1 MDQVISDT
9 KQKMAKALE
18 VLMGDVATVRTGKAT
33 PALIENVVI
42 SVYGGTAKMR
52 ILELAT
58 INVSD
63 PHTLT
68 LSPFDPSIIG
78 EIQKGIQDANVG
90 LSPAVN
96 GDVIRIAIPPLSAER
111 RLELIK
117 MMHQKLENGKVMLRQ
132 IRHDAMSDI
141 KKSELSEDETSRLE
155 KDVQKL
161 TDDYSAEIDTI
172 GKRKEEELL
181 QI

>member
-1 MDQVISDT
+1 MDPLIQESR
-9 KQKMAKALE
+9 QKMVKSLE
-18 VLMGDVATVRTGKAT
+18 VLQGDIATVRTGKAT
-33 PALIENVVI
+33 PGLIENVI
-42 SVYGGTAKMR
+42 ITVYGGTAKMR
-52 ILELAT
+52 VLELAT

-90 LSPAVN
+90 LNPSVN
-96 GDVIRIAIPPLSAER
+96 SDVIRISIPPLSTER
-111 RLELIK
+111 RQELIK
-117 MMHQKLENGKVMLRQ
+117 MMHQKLESGRISLRQ
-132 IRHDAMSDI
+132 IRKDAMDEI
-141 KKSELSEDETSRLE
+141 KKSELGEDEISRLE

-161 TDDYSAEIDTI
+161 TDDMVAEIDTI
-172 GKRKEEELL
+172 GKKKEEELL

>member
-1 MDQVISDT
+1 MDSLIT
-9 KQKMAKALE
+9 EAKQKMQKALE
-18 VLMGDVATVRTGKAT
+18 VLHGDIATVRTGKAT
-33 PALIENVVI
+33 PGLIENVVI
-42 SVYGGTAKMR
+42 TVYGGTAKMR

-58 INVSD
+58 INVTD

-78 EIQKGIQDANVG
+78 EIQKGIQDANIG

-96 GDVIRIAIPPLSAER
+96 SDVIRISIPPLSQDR

-117 MMHQKLENGKVMLRQ
+117 MMHQKLENGRIMIRQ
-132 IRHDAMSDI
+132 VRHDAMNDV
-141 KKSELSEDETSRLE
+141 KKSESSEDEVSRLE
-155 KDVQKL
+155 KEIQKL
-161 TDDYSAEIDTI
+161 TDDFTAEIDSI
-172 GKRKEEELL
+172 GKKKEEELL

>member
-1 MDQVISDT
+1 MDSVISET
-9 KQKMAKALE
+9 KQKMGKALE
-18 VLMGDVATVRTGKAT
+18 VLMGDIATVRTGKAS

-68 LSPFDPSIIG
+68 LAPFDPSIIG
-78 EIQKGIQDANVG
+78 EIQKGIQDANIG
-90 LSPAVN
+90 LSSGIN
-96 GDVIRIAIPPLSAER
+96 GDVIRIAIPPLSQER

-117 MMHQKLENGKVMLRQ
+117 MMHQKLENGRISLRQ
-132 IRHDAMSDI
+132 IRHDAMNDL
-141 KKSELSEDETSRLE
+141 KKSESSEDEVSRLE
-155 KDVQKL
+155 KEVQKL
-161 TDDYSAEIDTI
+161 TDEMSSEIENI
-172 GKRKEEELL
+172 GQKKEEELL